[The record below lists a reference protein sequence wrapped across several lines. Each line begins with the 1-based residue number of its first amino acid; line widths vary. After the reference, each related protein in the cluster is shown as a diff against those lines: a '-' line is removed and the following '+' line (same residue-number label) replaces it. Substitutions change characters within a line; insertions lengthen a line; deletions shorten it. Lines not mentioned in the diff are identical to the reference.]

1 MRSLCIFL
9 PKMSA
14 YRNDFHETKYMSF
27 FIKYDKLSENYND
40 IWEKI
45 KKEFDSEPV
54 YNEKYIRPTIKSFNG
69 KINKNVCNNKIPK
82 EVSQF
87 ICLSVSLIG
96 SVFRI
101 SKNYYPQV
109 FLEKCKNDLKE
120 KKIPKYV
127 IGDIEILSDLD
138 LENYDEEN

>member
-1 MRSLCIFL
+1 MT
-9 PKMSA
+9 A

-54 YNEKYIRPTIKSFNG
+54 YNEKYRIPKITLFNG

-96 SVFRI
+96 SVFKI
-101 SKNYYPQV
+101 SKNYYPQE
-109 FLEKCKNDLKE
+109 FLEKCKYDLKE
-120 KKIPKYV
+120 K
-127 IGDIEILSDLD
+127 
-138 LENYDEEN
+138 